1 MSDGELDSSFD
12 REVVAP
18 PEPVAGGGSR
28 KRGREQFDITAK
40 NEGLLSD
47 AHLKEVA
54 AHMANKNKKL
64 GQGNVL
70 QAFAALMNDSAKFD
84 SFVAVD
90 RDLAM
95 PVGGMLDGDAL
106 TQRELFLVVE
116 YAFSLLLD
124 VDAARR
130 QAVDADLSGFPVP
143 AQLIFAQD
151 WKDLPRP
158 AHANLYAMHLSVLL
172 AYVMQ
177 MPLTPKPDSLSDRLK
192 R

>member
-1 MSDGELDSSFD
+1 MIL
-12 REVVAP
+12 
-18 PEPVAGGGSR
+18 
-28 KRGREQFDITAK
+28 
-40 NEGLLSD
+40 
-47 AHLKEVA
+47 
-54 AHMANKNKKL
+54 
-64 GQGNVL
+64 
-70 QAFAALMNDSAKFD
+70 
-84 SFVAVD
+84 
-90 RDLAM
+90 
-95 PVGGMLDGDAL
+95 
-106 TQRELFLVVE
+106 VE

-158 AHANLYAMHLSVLL
+158 AHAKLYAMHISVLL

-177 MPLTPKPDSLSDRLK
+177 MPLTPKHDSLSDRLK

>member
-47 AHLKEVA
+47 A
-54 AHMANKNKKL
+54 
-64 GQGNVL
+64 
-70 QAFAALMNDSAKFD
+70 
-84 SFVAVD
+84 
-90 RDLAM
+90 
-95 PVGGMLDGDAL
+95 LDGDVL

-158 AHANLYAMHLSVLL
+158 AHAELYAMHLSVLL